1 MSMKFVVA
9 VFRVIGGKE
18 KIHFFNKMDVA
29 DFGEKLKKLSQKGH
43 KILSGK
49 DAETSA
55 SKGDIEVT
63 FRNPEDFSLLLR
75 VLIRK

>member
-1 MSMKFVVA
+1 MNMKFVV
-9 VFRVIGGKE
+9 VIFRVIGGKE
-18 KIHFFNKMDVA
+18 KVHFFNKMDIE
-29 DFGEKLKKLSQKGH
+29 DFNEKLKKLSQKGR

-49 DAETSA
+49 DAETSV